1 MKTALATAAILVA
14 LAAPSF
20 AETAGTDTLGSD
32 NGSFRLSQK
41 DPLTVERYQ
50 AMAQAVKIEGRSG
63 SFSTGAAPPARPTGV
78 HFSS

>member
-41 DPLTVERYQ
+41 DPLTVERHQ
-50 AMAQAVKIEGRSG
+50 AMAQAAKIEGRKTSAHG
-63 SFSTGAAPPARPTGV
+63 RS
-78 HFSS
+78 